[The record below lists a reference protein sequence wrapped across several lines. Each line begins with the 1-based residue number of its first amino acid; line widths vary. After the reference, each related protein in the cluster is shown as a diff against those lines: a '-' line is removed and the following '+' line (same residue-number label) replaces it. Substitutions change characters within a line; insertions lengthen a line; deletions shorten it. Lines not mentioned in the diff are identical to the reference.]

1 MDANEQANTGLPD
14 PRLDQLTDV
23 FIKETCGRIS
33 GKRLVLL
40 LRLLFARQQP
50 ALGKADGSYSLSS

>member
-14 PRLDQLTDV
+14 PRLDQLTDL
-23 FIKETCGRIS
+23 FIKETCGRLV
-33 GKRLVLL
+33 GKQLVLL
-40 LRLLFARQQP
+40 LCLLCARQQP